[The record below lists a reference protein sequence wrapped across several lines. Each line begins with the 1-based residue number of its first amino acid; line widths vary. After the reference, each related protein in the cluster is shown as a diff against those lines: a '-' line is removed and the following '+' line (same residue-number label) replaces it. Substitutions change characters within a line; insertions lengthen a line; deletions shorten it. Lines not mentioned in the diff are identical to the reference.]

1 MTGPAKHR
9 WTSSIPDGDPRR
21 TIRAGGWALILG
33 AFAFMAVFA
42 FLAARF
48 DYPGILDGPAE
59 VVLPKLLATGTS
71 GRLAWA
77 IYSFLPLIWI
87 PAGVG
92 AYYALRRTH
101 AGAMLLG
108 LQAAMV
114 AALSMTLGLMRWPS
128 IHWRLAEFFQ
138 NADPAQRVIV
148 GAVFDGLNSYLGN
161 YIGEF
166 LGELSFSTFFLLSS
180 WALLRSRVVPIWVA
194 LLGLLTGVSG
204 LVGMFRNL
212 TPAVDGVAAVNNYLL
227 PLWMI
232 GFGVVLLRWKHGESR
247 MLREER

>member
-1 MTGPAKHR
+1 
-9 WTSSIPDGDPRR
+9 
-21 TIRAGGWALILG
+21 
-33 AFAFMAVFA
+33 
-42 FLAARF
+42 
-48 DYPGILDGPAE
+48 
-59 VVLPKLLATGTS
+59 
-71 GRLAWA
+71 
-77 IYSFLPLIWI
+77 
-87 PAGVG
+87 VG